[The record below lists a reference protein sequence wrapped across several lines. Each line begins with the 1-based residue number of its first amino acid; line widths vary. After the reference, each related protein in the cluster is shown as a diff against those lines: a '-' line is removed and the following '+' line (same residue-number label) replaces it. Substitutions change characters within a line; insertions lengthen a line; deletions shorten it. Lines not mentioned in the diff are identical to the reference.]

1 MPKHFHKHK
10 LLFDENMDVRQLFPR
25 LNEHFDVK
33 HVRDD
38 LHLGG
43 LKDPSVYDLAVVQGR
58 IILTIN
64 GDDFRPL
71 VGTKQDA
78 GVIKIPDAW
87 TRERIDSKLTALIM
101 RHGPKYFAGHYR
113 ILATEWASI

>member
-1 MPKHFHKHK
+1 MPKRFPKHK
-10 LLFDENMDVRQLFPR
+10 LLFDENMAARQLFPR

-38 LHLGG
+38 LNRGG
-43 LKDPSVYDLAVVQGR
+43 IDDPPVYDLAVAQGR
-58 IILTIN
+58 IIITRN

-71 VGTKQDA
+71 AGTKADA

-87 TRERIDSKLTALIM
+87 TRERIDSKLTALLM
-101 RHGPKYFAGHYR
+101 RHGPKYFAGQYR
-113 ILATEWASI
+113 ILVRE

>member
-1 MPKHFHKHK
+1 MPKGFHKHK
-10 LLFDENMDVRQLFPR
+10 LLFDENMDARQLFPR

-38 LHLGG
+38 LKLGG
-43 LKDPSVYDLAVVQGR
+43 LKDPPVYDLAVAQAR
-58 IILTIN
+58 ILITLN

-71 VGTKQDA
+71 VGTKSDA

-87 TRERIDSKLTALIM
+87 TRERVDSKLTALLKS
-101 RHGPKYFAGHYR
+101 HGPKYFAGQYR
-113 ILATEWASI
+113 ILATE